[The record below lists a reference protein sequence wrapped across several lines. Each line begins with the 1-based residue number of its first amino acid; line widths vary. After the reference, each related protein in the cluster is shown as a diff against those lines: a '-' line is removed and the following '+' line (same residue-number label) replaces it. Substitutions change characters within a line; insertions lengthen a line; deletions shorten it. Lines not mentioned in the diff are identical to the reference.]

1 MSMHKLLTSWFGLG
15 FLPFA
20 PGTWGSVFPAVVYM
34 AIGILWNTRAAAFA
48 MALLMAA
55 GVVITVICSPKVIGL
70 TGRKDPGQIVSDEV
84 AGQALTLLLV
94 QLAAPAVDICMT
106 AAVCFG
112 LFRLFDIIKPFPC
125 KKLEKLPAGWGIL
138 ADDLAAGLW
147 AGLIFLSGRILGE
160 YTTPSQETIINLTPL
175 VAILLGAIQGLTEFL
190 PVSSEGH
197 LVLFQHFLPGMDA
210 EAPSMLLL
218 DLCLHL
224 GTVLSIFVVFWKTI
238 LRFLRALATGI
249 HSGLSPIHLYR
260 KNASIRIA
268 VLGIVASAATVVFY
282 ALLKDYLESCRG
294 MLGLGIWWLVSAGF
308 LYWADK
314 RKGHLGL
321 KKFGITAAGLIGL
334 SQGLAI
340 LPSVSRSGTTIS
352 TAMLLGIKPRWA
364 VEFSFLISIPA
375 ILGGAGLK
383 LIKEFDTLRSG
394 ELPLMPILAGIITAF
409 VVGVAALKIL
419 IRMSR
424 KRNLK
429 VFGFYCLVLA
439 IVVFISLI

>member
-1 MSMHKLLTSWFGLG
+1 MRKLLTSWFGLG
-15 FLPFA
+15 LLPVA
-20 PGTWGSVFPAVVYM
+20 PGTWGSVFPTVVFM
-34 AIGILWNTRAAAFA
+34 AAGILWNSMAAIVA
-48 MALLMAA
+48 MAVLLAA
-55 GVVITVICSPKVIGL
+55 GSVITVVCSPKVIGL

-94 QLAAPAVDICMT
+94 QLATPGMDFCITSAVG
-106 AAVCFG
+106 FG
-112 LFRLFDIIKPFPC
+112 LFRLLDILKPFPC
-125 KKLEKLPAGWGIL
+125 KKLENLPAGLGIV

-147 AGLIFLSGRILGE
+147 AAGIWIGGIYLGQHTGPSEDAAAGL
-160 YTTPSQETIINLTPL
+160 TTGF
-175 VAILLGAIQGLTEFL
+175 AILLGTIQGLTEFL

-238 LRFLRALATGI
+238 VRFTVSLLAALK
-249 HSGLSPIHLYR
+249 SGLNPVQMYQKKAPVRL
-260 KNASIRIA
+260 A
-268 VLGIVASAATVVFY
+268 VLGFVASAATVVFY
-282 ALLKDYLESCRG
+282 IIFKDYLESNRS
-294 MLGLGIWWLVSAGF
+294 MLGLGVWWLVSAGF

-314 RKGHLGL
+314 RKGSIGL
-321 KKFGITAAGLIGL
+321 KRFGIPAAGLIGL

-340 LPSVSRSGTTIS
+340 LPSVSRSGATIS

-383 LIKEFDTLRSG
+383 LLKEFDIIRNG
-394 ELPLMPILAGIITAF
+394 DLPLMPILAGIVAAF
-409 VVGVAALKIL
+409 IVGVASLKIL

-429 VFGFYCLVLA
+429 VFGFYCLVIA